1 MPAASQLTGWD
12 GSRSAGL
19 ASSYKAS
26 LLQERPSGWGEVD
39 LLWGSLPSPVHTAP
53 GFTPVERPT

>member
-26 LLQERPSGWGEVD
+26 LLQERPSGWG
-39 LLWGSLPSPVHTAP
+39 GG
-53 GFTPVERPT
+53 GFTLGLSPFTGPHCSWVYPS